1 MTNPQGT
8 EAVPDGGTEPDASG
22 ETEST
27 ADSDDQHTAEADADA
42 AETEE
47 SAEASEEPAEEAE
60 YAVLLDVM
68 PRGLPEDER
77 PEYQKSPVAY
87 ALGEE
92 EFRLFELT
100 LTEDADVAVSD
111 RVQLTPREGS
121 DAVDR
126 YREVDYEDLTRNA
139 ETEIEYAVEDV
150 VDTHEGRF
158 VDFYNEAGPI
168 TLRLHQLNL
177 LPGIGKK
184 LRNNV
189 LDERKRKPFESFE
202 ELEERVSG
210 LHSPKDDLVERI
222 VEEIEEEDLKYRR
235 FVAED

>member
-8 EAVPDGGTEPDASG
+8 EAIPDGGTEPDPDG
-22 ETEST
+22 
-27 ADSDDQHTAEADADA
+27 DSEADAGGNAEDVATEDEDA
-42 AETEE
+42 ATEG
-47 SAEASEEPAEEAE
+47 EEADEGE

-68 PRGLPEDER
+68 PRGLPDDER

-87 ALGEE
+87 ALGEA

-100 LTEDADVAVSD
+100 LADDADVSVSD
-111 RVQLTPREGS
+111 RVQLRPREGS
-121 DAVDR
+121 DVVER
-126 YREVDYEDLTRNA
+126 YKEVDYEDLTRNA
-139 ETEIEYAVEDV
+139 ETEIEYAVEDI
-150 VDTHEGRF
+150 VDTHEQRF

-202 ELEERVSG
+202 ELEDRVSG
-210 LHSPKDDLVERI
+210 LHNPKEVLVDRI